1 MKRRDF
7 LYSVTA
13 ATVLAATSRLAAQT
27 LRHNP
32 FSLGVASGS
41 PATDGMVLWTRL
53 MAAPGGEPM
62 PPVAIEVRWELALDA
77 QFSKLVQTGTA
88 LAYPDFAHSVHV
100 EVKGLAAPPVDA
112 SPPLYWYRFI
122 VGDAVSARGR
132 TRTLPAAS
140 SREKLTLAL
149 ASCQNYE
156 HGYFTSYRHM
166 AREARGAGES
176 LGPSSPNASS
186 ATSAAVKDAASLDC
200 VLFVGDYIYEY
211 GITPNRTRQHNSP
224 TVRTLDEYRARYALY
239 KSDADLQAAH
249 AALPWIVT
257 WDDHEVE
264 NDYADDRAA
273 SGRGEEFLQK
283 RAAAYRAYWEHMPLR
298 NAQLPVGPNARMYRR
313 YAWGHTASLHV
324 LDARQH
330 RDHQICTP
338 PEQGGSR
345 TVSDK
350 NCPERLATPSTLLGA
365 AQEAWLAQ
373 GMLQSKAGFEIV
385 GQQSIMAQMR
395 MPATRAPDA
404 SATAFWNDSWDGYPQ
419 ARQRALDVWAHKKNV
434 ISLGGDVHAS
444 YVSNL
449 VSNFDDPKS
458 SILATEIVGTS
469 ISSPSWPQAV
479 ADRIVGLNPHTQF
492 GKSDQ
497 RGYVVLEVDG
507 PRATAHLRVID
518 DARTPNSTL
527 STAASFVIEAGYPG
541 ARRA

>member
-7 LYSVTA
+7 LHGATAVT
-13 ATVLAATSRLAAQT
+13 VIAATSRLAAQT

-53 MAAPGGEPM
+53 MAAPGEAAL

-77 QFSKLVQTGTA
+77 RFSKLVQSGVA
-88 LAYPDFAHSVHV
+88 LAHPDFAHSVHV
-100 EVKGLAAPPVDA
+100 EVHGLTGLAAPSDGA
-112 SPPLYWYRFI
+112 SPPLYWYRFFA
-122 VGDAVSARGR
+122 GDAVSMAGR
-132 TRTLPAAS
+132 TRALPAPH

-156 HGYFTSYRHM
+156 HGYFTAYRHM
-166 AREARGAGES
+166 AREAREALDTGES
-176 LGPSSPNASS
+176 G
-186 ATSAAVKDAASLDC
+186 AAIKGAANLDC

-211 GITPNRTRQHNSP
+211 GINPQRTRQHNSA

-273 SGRGEEFLQK
+273 SGRGAEFLQK

-298 NAQLPVGPNARMYRR
+298 LAQLPVGPNARMYRR
-313 YAWGHTASLHV
+313 YAWGQTASLHV

-330 RDHQICTP
+330 RDHQVCTP
-338 PEQGGSR
+338 PDQGGSR
-345 TVSDK
+345 TVSDE
-350 NCPERLATPSTLLGA
+350 NCPDRLGTSSTLLGA

-373 GMLQSKAGFEIV
+373 GMLQSSAGFEIV

-395 MPATRAPDA
+395 MPATRSAESP
-404 SATAFWNDSWDGYPQ
+404 ATAFWNDSWDGYPQ
-419 ARQRALDVWAHKKNV
+419 ARQRALDVWAQKKNV

-444 YVSNL
+444 YVSSL
-449 VSNFDDPKS
+449 VENFDDPKS
-458 SILATEIVGTS
+458 TILATEIVGTS
-469 ISSPSWPQAV
+469 ISSPSWPQAT
-479 ADRIVGLNPHTQF
+479 ADRIVGLNPHIKY

-497 RGYVVLEVDG
+497 RGYTVLEVDG

-518 DARTPNSTL
+518 DARTRDSTL
-527 STAASFVIEAGYPG
+527 STAASFVVEAGHPG